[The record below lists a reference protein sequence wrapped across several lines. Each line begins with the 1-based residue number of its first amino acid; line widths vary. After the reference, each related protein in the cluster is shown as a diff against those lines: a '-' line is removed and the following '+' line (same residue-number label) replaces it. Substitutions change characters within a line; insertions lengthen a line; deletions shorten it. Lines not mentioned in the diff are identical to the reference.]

1 MSASVA
7 QSVRLSVGDQTQPL
21 HSTVASSELRKNM
34 CDERRALNPRSCL
47 GIPTTYH
54 YHELSMEERDAVCH
68 ISIEGRASFT
78 WHFTCCI

>member
-1 MSASVA
+1 MSVSVA

-34 CDERRALNPRSCL
+34 YDELRALNPRSCL

-54 YHELSMEERDAVCH
+54 
-68 ISIEGRASFT
+68 
-78 WHFTCCI
+78 